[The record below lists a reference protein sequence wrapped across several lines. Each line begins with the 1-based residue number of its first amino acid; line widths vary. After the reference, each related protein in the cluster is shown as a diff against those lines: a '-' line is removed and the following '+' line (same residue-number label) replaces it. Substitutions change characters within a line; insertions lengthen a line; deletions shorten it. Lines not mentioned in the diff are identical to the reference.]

1 MAPPAPSPDGR
12 LICFSYRTRGTSS
25 LYVVN
30 ANGTNARRLSDSL
43 DVRGAASWSPDG
55 KWVAIAANDG
65 KGTRL
70 FTVPVD
76 GGPPVQLRDTLSFNP
91 VWSPDGRFIMYSEQQ
106 KAGQFEVKAIT
117 PERVP
122 VSIVELPI
130 VGFSTA
136 AQYRF
141 LPDGRSL
148 VVLEGTIGNSQNF
161 VRVDLVTGQR
171 RQLTALK
178 SGSVIQNFD
187 VSPDGTHIVF
197 DRLRDNADIALWN
210 LAR

>member
-1 MAPPAPSPDGR
+1 M
-12 LICFSYRTRGTSS
+12 
-25 LYVVN
+25 
-30 ANGTNARRLSDSL
+30 
-43 DVRGAASWSPDG
+43 RGAASWSPDG
-55 KWVAIAANDG
+55 KLVAIAANEG

-70 FTVPVD
+70 FLIPVD
-76 GGPPVQLRDTLSFNP
+76 GGRPVQLLDTLSFNP

-117 PERVP
+117 PARVP

-130 VGFSTA
+130 VGFTTA
-136 AQYRF
+136 APYRF

-178 SGSVIQNFD
+178 SGSVIRNFD
-187 VSPDGTHIVF
+187 VSPDGTRIVF